1 MQKTFEEL
9 ALMWSENKQ
18 SIVKYSTLCAYRLTL
33 RTHLIPHFG
42 AMTEIEEAEVQRF
55 IIEKIRNGLAKKTV
69 RDIVAVLRAVVKYG
83 ARLHLCEREDWQLD
97 YPTTESG
104 RKLPVLSLRHQRKL
118 MKHLMEQPNARNI
131 GVMLALCTGMRIG
144 EVCALKWEDVDLTH
158 RMIRVCKTVGRI
170 YNCELGAT
178 ERVFS
183 TPKTKYSFREIPIS
197 KLLFES
203 LCVTKRM
210 SSSPFVVGTT
220 IYATDPRTYR
230 DYFNRLLKRLNI
242 TPIVFHGLRHTFAT
256 RCIESQCDYKTVSSI
271 LGHSNVA
278 TTLNLYVHPNLQQ
291 KKRCIDK
298 MSKFV
303 EGKP

>member
-118 MKHLMEQPNARNI
+118 RKHLMEQPNARNI

-144 EVCALKWEDVDLTH
+144 YCPKKCVS
-158 RMIRVCKTVGRI
+158 
-170 YNCELGAT
+170 
-178 ERVFS
+178 FS
-183 TPKTKYSFREIPIS
+183 VPP
-197 KLLFES
+197 
-203 LCVTKRM
+203 
-210 SSSPFVVGTT
+210 PF
-220 IYATDPRTYR
+220 
-230 DYFNRLLKRLNI
+230 
-242 TPIVFHGLRHTFAT
+242 
-256 RCIESQCDYKTVSSI
+256 C
-271 LGHSNVA
+271 
-278 TTLNLYVHPNLQQ
+278 
-291 KKRCIDK
+291 
-298 MSKFV
+298 
-303 EGKP
+303 